1 MGQSNSG
8 RTNKFIKN
16 VIGSAVLQIVT
27 IVTGFISPKLM
38 LGAFGS
44 EINGITSSI
53 LQFISYIS
61 LVEAGLANATVFALY
76 KPLAQKDTKAR
87 DAVISASRISYR
99 NIGLIFVP
107 VSYTHLDVY
116 KRQPQRSPAY
126 FYHAVL

>member
-76 KPLAQKDTKAR
+76 KPCL
-87 DAVISASRISYR
+87 
-99 NIGLIFVP
+99 L
-107 VSYTHLDVY
+107 YT
-116 KRQPQRSPAY
+116 S
-126 FYHAVL
+126 